1 MNNSQNKR
9 AGRKFNVMLQ
19 SDRIEAFVKLRHAL
33 QTMDSRERAALA
45 SAAKNENGWFT
56 AESVNMALDGICKLL
71 EPDILSAWTRR
82 YPLEPKAPATIGVAM
97 AGNIPAVG
105 FHDYLCVLLAG
116 HHLKAKLSSS
126 DTVLLKFIHQQLG
139 QINPALT
146 ARVEWSDRLNH
157 TDAMI
162 ATGSDNT
169 ARYFEYYFRGIPHI
183 IRKNR
188 SSCAVIVGEE
198 PEAEF
203 VQLGADIFSYFGL
216 GCRSVSKIF
225 IPQDFDPAQ
234 LLTSWKSYAAVIDH
248 HKYANNYDYQ
258 KSLLLLNQSKF
269 LDGEIVLLRENDQLV
284 SPVATVFYER
294 YNSQDALRKRLE
306 EEKKK
311 IQVIVSAQAWYPGS
325 IPFGTAQWPAVDDY
339 ADGIDTMK
347 FLQGVKTAG

>member
-1 MNNSQNKR
+1 
-9 AGRKFNVMLQ
+9 MLQ
-19 SDRIEAFVKLRHAL
+19 SDRIEAFVRLREVL
-33 QTMDSRERAALA
+33 QTMNRNERAALA
-45 SAAKNENGWFT
+45 TVAKNENGWFT
-56 AESVNMALDGICKLL
+56 ADNINMALDGICHLL
-71 EPDILSAWTRR
+71 EPAGFSTWAGQ
-82 YPLEPKAPATIGVAM
+82 YPNEPDAPATIGVAM

-116 HHLKAKLSSS
+116 HRLKAKLSSS
-126 DTVLLKFIHQQLG
+126 DTVLLKFIHQQLSHVA
-139 QINPALT
+139 PALT
-146 ARVEWSDRLNH
+146 ERVEWSERLNH

-198 PEAEF
+198 PEEEF

-216 GCRSVSKIF
+216 GCRNVSKIF
-225 IPQDFDPAQ
+225 IPQDFDPTR
-234 LLTSWKSYAAVIDH
+234 LLPAWKSYATVIEH

-258 KSLLLLNQSKF
+258 KSLLLLNQSAF
-269 LDGEIVLLRENDQLV
+269 FDGQIVLLKESDQLV
-284 SPVATVFYER
+284 SPVATVYFEHYS
-294 YNSQDALRKRLE
+294 SQDVLRKRLE
-306 EEKKK
+306 EARNK

-325 IPFGTAQWPAVDDY
+325 LAFGTAQWPVVGDY